1 MQSAEGEEGGQ
12 EVREESSSQTAA
24 GSKLQDGSDTA
35 AEDDEPTVEQCVS
48 QNLSGPEPDDSSPQL
63 HLEPSADDYSPA
75 STDSVQA
82 NVAQVPLTLHL
93 PNLDTSQDMEDQ
105 EPLPETQEEE
115 EEDEFVVLDSEHPL
129 VRRQQAA
136 LNSQLSKQLE
146 RINLGLKEKMAM
158 EKEDDN
164 YLQEILF
171 EIYRVQEQLATLQ
184 TRLDD
189 RHQAIAQAVGKHQQ
203 AQDQLEAM
211 KSQHSCITG
220 QNVQAKT
227 NVSQL
232 QAEVDNLMLNL
243 VFTQGV
249 SESLQ
254 SNVKAMKNVRRKAG
268 AEKTQAEEQKL
279 KQDIYVERLTKEM
292 ERLTQQIAMY
302 EAQAKAQVEET
313 QAAKEALSE
322 AEMEMQYLEMSR
334 KQLLQQW
341 SSSLVGM
348 RKRDEAFSAMQEA
361 VCTIEHQ
368 VILLDREIAGYKRLI
383 AEEQEQN
390 ETLTMQLNWSQM
402 DSATSKR
409 LIGQKQAQ
417 QEAQQAH
424 YSTSLRT
431 LRETERTLARLSK
444 ETSTHQVEVN
454 DQRRQLEKE
463 SAVRLELED
472 KIMTYIQHKLTH
484 NKATKYSQRLTSRI
498 ATLKKDKMS
507 QLWQLE
513 SAVVEVRLE
522 STEVGQ
528 HLDNLAV
535 TQEALDEEIIKY
547 NKLLATNQN
556 KISSFSTLIG
566 QKQAT
571 IANYN
576 KKIYEI
582 AASTGTEDL
591 SPLQIKVEALKA
603 QIEEQAANI
612 KSDQQLWMKRQG
624 TLVGLTREI
633 ETNSKNL
640 VKLQTEYTG
649 MQQKK
654 IRLESQIELEHREET
669 ELEKNAKML
678 SGDLQKLNTLLSKN
692 GQLSQA
698 LEQQNALMETDFL
711 HKLKEAER
719 ETVGMQMKHEKT
731 QEEKE
736 RLLNS
741 LVEAERQ
748 IKLWEKKT
756 QLVRETRSVVDSE
769 VGQRD
774 IQMMKAEIH
783 RMEVRLTQLMKQ
795 QERLLRESE
804 ATVARRETIVLRREA
819 MVHDSHRQTTKGD
832 LSRVTQALQR
842 KIQDTRKHV
851 VECEQV
857 IRELQESQVSLS
869 DRLAKQKQQ
878 LIELCGTSYV
888 LDPEFES
895 LQDTK
900 DRNLAQL
907 VTLQSRTK
915 KLQGVCEGSYQ
926 ALSTSESVEAALQ
939 SHTERVH
946 TTSTI
951 LHRVCEEFPEH
962 QGALH
967 RLSLA
972 LATHTQSLEQKMS

>member
-1 MQSAEGEEGGQ
+1 MQSAEGEEGG
-12 EVREESSSQTAA
+12 EDVGEESSGQTATD
-24 GSKLQDGSDTA
+24 SKLQDGSDTA
-35 AEDDEPTVEQCVS
+35 AEDHEPTVEQFIFCV
-48 QNLSGPEPDDSSPQL
+48 
-63 HLEPSADDYSPA
+63 
-75 STDSVQA
+75 SVQA

-105 EPLPETQEEE
+105 EPLPEAQEEE
-115 EEDEFVVLDSEHPL
+115 EEDEFIVLDSEHPL

-146 RINLGLKEKMAM
+146 RINLGLKEKLAM
-158 EKEDDN
+158 DKEDAN
-164 YLQEILF
+164 YIKEIGV
-171 EIYRVQEQLATLQ
+171 EMYRVQEQLAGLQ

-211 KSQHSCITG
+211 KSQHSCISG
-220 QNVQAKT
+220 QNVKAKT
-227 NVSQL
+227 N
-232 QAEVDNLMLNL
+232 
-243 VFTQGV
+243 GV

-279 KQDIYVERLTKEM
+279 KQEM

-302 EAQAKAQVEET
+302 EAQAKAQAEET

-361 VCTIEHQ
+361 VCTIDHQ
-368 VILLDREIAGYKRLI
+368 VILLDREIEGYKRLI
-383 AEEQEQN
+383 TEEQEQN

-409 LIGQKQAQ
+409 LISQKQAQ

-431 LRETERTLARLSK
+431 LRETERTLARLTK

-528 HLDNLAV
+528 HLDSLAV
-535 TQEALDEEIIKY
+535 IQEALDEEITKY

-556 KISSFSTLIG
+556 KIASFSTLIG

-603 QIEEQAANI
+603 QIEEQAATI

-640 VKLQTEYTG
+640 LKLQTEYTG

-654 IRLESQIELEHREET
+654 IRLESQIELEHREEA

-678 SGDLQKLNTLLSKN
+678 SGDLQKLSTLLSKN

-711 HKLKEAER
+711 HKLKAR
-719 ETVGMQMKHEKT
+719 RDYLYSSFMKHEKT

-756 QLVRETRSVVDSE
+756 QLVKETRSVVDSE

-819 MVHDSHRQTTKGD
+819 MVHNSHRQTTKGD

-842 KIQDTRKHV
+842 KIQDTHKHV

-869 DRLAKQKQQ
+869 DRLAQQKQQ

-895 LQDTK
+895 LRDTK

-939 SHTERVH
+939 SHTERAH
-946 TTSTI
+946 ATSTI

-962 QGALH
+962 QGALR

-972 LATHTQSLEQKMS
+972 LATHTQALEPKMS